1 MDKNV
6 NWNCFSRLSVYLFGA
21 CCVYIYNII
30 CIYSDMY
37 ISRSVRVCVCL
48 CVCVGCTSMSIKPRK
63 SLSPNCDSCIPPS
76 FEAWSDGLYS
86 HHIRSIVGSFPPK
99 KNCSDDPSKFWLV
112 VWNICF
118 HMLGISSSQ
127 LTFMFFRGVGQPPTR
142 IKHVAIQGG
151 TPKVATL
158 LSVYTSTWWS
168 SFYWSIGP
176 NNLL

>member
-6 NWNCFSRLSVYLFGA
+6 NWNCFSSLSVYLFGA

-30 CIYSDMY
+30 CIYSYMY

-48 CVCVGCTSMSIKPRK
+48 CVCWMYVYVHKTTEIVVSELWFLYTPKLR
-63 SLSPNCDSCIPPS
+63 SLIWWVIFPSYPKYCWFIPS
-76 FEAWSDGLYS
+76 
-86 HHIRSIVGSFPPK
+86 K
-99 KNCSDDPSKFWLV
+99 KNCSDDPNKFWLV